1 MTVITGRSNF
11 RPYPHQLEVMQ
22 CDKRHRCAVMH
33 RRAGKTVMS
42 VFMTLQEMLTCK
54 RASPRCYYIAP
65 YQKQAKKLAW
75 DYLKNIIHH
84 ANSPLFEVN
93 NSELS
98 IHFKPNDGKVILAG
112 ADNTDALR
120 GIYCDFVV
128 VDEMADCDPR
138 LWTNVLRPALSDR
151 KGRALIC
158 GTPRGRGNFL
168 YDLSKIETDDPEWAF
183 FKYSCWETGVLPE
196 EEIAATRRDMVRG
209 NASLGQVLFEQEM
222 ECSFASGVI
231 GAIYGS
237 EMALLQKE
245 GRYTDVKHDASLPVI
260 TCWDLGYADATAI
273 HFLQQVGSE
282 VRLVE
287 YCEFNFTALADV
299 IKQVRAK
306 PYMYGEHFAPH
317 DIRVTEYSS
326 GRSRLQV
333 AADLGIDFTIAPR
346 WSVEEG
352 IAAVQRLLPN
362 LWIDHNQAE
371 RALECLSAYRFDYDE
386 DKRSF
391 KVVPRHDHTSHCCD
405 ALRYFA
411 TARED
416 TLPLGQGARGRSRW
430 LV

>member
-11 RPYPHQLEVMQ
+11 RPYPHQLEVMT

-54 RASPRCYYIAP
+54 KPSPRCYYIAP

-75 DYLKNIIHH
+75 DYLRHIVHH
-84 ANSPLFEVN
+84 ANTSLFEIN

-98 IHFKPNDGKVILAG
+98 IHFKPNGGKITLAG

-168 YDLSKIETDDPEWAF
+168 YDLSKIEPDDPEWAF

-196 EEIAATRRDMVRG
+196 EEIEATRRDMVRG

-245 GRYTDVKHDASLPVI
+245 GRYTDVKYDASLPVI

-306 PYMYGEHFAPH
+306 PYVYGEHFAPH

-333 AADLGIDFTIAPR
+333 AADLGIDFTIAPK

-362 LWIDHNQAE
+362 LWIDHNKAE

-386 DKRSF
+386 EKRSF
-391 KVVPRHDHTSHCCD
+391 KVTPRHDHTSHCCD
-405 ALRYFA
+405 ALRYYA

-416 TLPLGQGARGRSRW
+416 TLPLGLGARGRSRW